1 MGIQNEQL
9 AQKVVEVFKN
19 NISEEA
25 RAHITET
32 EFKTLAQI
40 VREALSLEM
49 TEAVDMVEKL
59 EKQLREKTAHLD
71 LDL

>member
-25 RAHITET
+25 RVHITET
-32 EFKTLAQI
+32 EFKALAQI
-40 VREALSLEM
+40 VSEALSLEM
-49 TEAVDMVEKL
+49 TEAADMVEKL

>member
-25 RAHITET
+25 RAHITEA
-32 EFKTLAQI
+32 EFKALAQI
-40 VREALSLEM
+40 VSEALSLEM
-49 TEAVDMVEKL
+49 TDAADMVEKL

>member
-1 MGIQNEQL
+1 MSIQNEQL

-25 RAHITET
+25 RSHITET
-32 EFKTLAQI
+32 EFKALAQI
-40 VREALSLEM
+40 VSEALSLEM
-49 TEAVDMVEKL
+49 TEAADMVEKL